1 MKKKWPDFII
11 IGAPKAGTTAFYR
24 ALGRHPEIF
33 TPSLKE
39 PGFFGYSGQAVS
51 WPCPGGRQKAREL
64 VRCEQKYSRL
74 FAECTPD
81 ARAGEAS
88 MNYFLEAAAP
98 INVGKYAPEAKLIA
112 ILRNPVER
120 AYSQWQ
126 HMRMRGWEPLENFD
140 QALAAEEDRM
150 KKGWRPAWAYAAN
163 SRYGTNLE
171 RWLSIAPKENLLIL
185 FYEDWCAEPQTVL
198 RRACQHTGV
207 RETAALKVTR
217 DNVTSVSPRWI
228 WLHRQLT
235 FASTPRKIAQSLLP
249 LWIRDLFTDNVTR
262 KINKMNLRKA
272 PSISPDVLRKYTPHF
287 LHEVEIVE
295 RLTGRTLDRW
305 K

>member
-1 MKKKWPDFII
+1 
-11 IGAPKAGTTAFYR
+11 
-24 ALGRHPEIF
+24 
-33 TPSLKE
+33 
-39 PGFFGYSGQAVS
+39 
-51 WPCPGGRQKAREL
+51 
-64 VRCEQKYSRL
+64 
-74 FAECTPD
+74 
-81 ARAGEAS
+81 